1 MGTRHLTMVQMD
13 RKYVVAQYGQWDGY
27 PGGAGAEILDFLRR
41 VSLAEFRQKLGN
53 VYFVDESEIDFLY
66 EKGLPQMSRDT
77 GPDILRLIMLNCE
90 PMPLCDSST
99 FAGASLFCE
108 WAYVVNL
115 DDSVL
120 EVYEGFNKA
129 DLSPDERF
137 YDTPCEENGFGYKQV
152 RFAQSWPLDALPET
166 DDFVR
171 VLEGSRNE

>member
-27 PGGAGAEILDFLRR
+27 PGGAGADILDFLRR
-41 VSLAEFRQKLGN
+41 VNLAEFRRKLSN
-53 VYFVDESEIDFLY
+53 VYFADESEVERLY
-66 EKGLPQMSRDT
+66 RMGLPQIDRDT
-77 GPDILRLIMLNCE
+77 GPDILRLIMLNHE
-90 PMPLCDSST
+90 PMPLYDYSD
-99 FAGASLFCE
+99 FAGNSLFCE
-108 WAYVVNL
+108 WAYVINL

-129 DLSPDERF
+129 DLSPNERF
-137 YDTPCEENGFGYKQV
+137 YDTPCEKNGFGYKQV
-152 RFAQSWPLDALPET
+152 RFAQSWLLDALPET